1 MAVFT
6 YFSKHRHLDI
16 MALMDVMFSIFWS
29 YSLSLYIYIL

>member
-16 MALMDVMFSIFWS
+16 MALMDVMFSIFLEL
-29 YSLSLYIYIL
+29 YSLLIYIL

>member
-16 MALMDVMFSIFWS
+16 MALMGVMFSIFG
-29 YSLSLYIYIL
+29 YILY

>member
-16 MALMDVMFSIFWS
+16 MALMDVMFSIFFEV
-29 YSLSLYIYIL
+29 I

>member
-29 YSLSLYIYIL
+29 YIVY

>member
-16 MALMDVMFSIFWS
+16 MVLMDVMFSIFWS
-29 YSLSLYIYIL
+29 YIVY